1 MAEEA
6 YGRLKVMAVKRSM
19 NLSLITSHEPN
30 AGILNADGNGGIPHI
45 ANMMLAQARS
55 DKLCLL
61 PALPSAWPT
70 GQATGLRVRGNLT
83 VDLKWKDG
91 KVIGY
96 RIASP
101 TPAPIQV
108 QVNGAWKTV
117 MPEKLRTGG

>member
-30 AGILNADGNGGIPHI
+30 GGILNTDGNGGIPQIVGHDAR
-45 ANMMLAQARS
+45 ANSPRQA
-55 DKLCLL
+55 LPL

-70 GQATGLRVRGNLT
+70 GQATGLRVRGNFT
-83 VDLKWKDG
+83 VDLQWKDG

-101 TPAPIQV
+101 APTPIQV

-117 MPEKLRTGG
+117 MPEKK